1 MKKRAISVSLKEYDM
16 DMLRYAAYAL
26 SGDCYVMLGTENK
39 DGVTATFEPKPGAAA
54 GDIAKR
60 FKQELED
67 EKLRSAIGDAN
78 RELREFLVLKA
89 LSGKAAPAKE
99 ESPGLTPAQEREL
112 NDLIAQVEQEMK
124 LDAAG
129 KGARSAK
136 L

>member
-16 DMLRYAAYAL
+16 DTVRYAAYAL
-26 SGDCYVMLGTENK
+26 SGDYYVLLGTGKK
-39 DGVTATFEPKPGAAA
+39 DVVTAVFEAKPGAVA
-54 GDIAKR
+54 GDVSKR
-60 FKQELED
+60 FRQELED

-124 LDAAG
+124 LDGAG
-129 KGARSAK
+129 KGARAGK